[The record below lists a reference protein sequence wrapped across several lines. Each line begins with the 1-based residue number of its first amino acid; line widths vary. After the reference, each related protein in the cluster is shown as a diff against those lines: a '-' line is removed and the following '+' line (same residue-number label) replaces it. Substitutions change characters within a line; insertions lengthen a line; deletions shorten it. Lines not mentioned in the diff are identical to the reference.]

1 MIEMEQL
8 ENEAYENNLDVI
20 DYPFRNQ
27 QIKGLYC
34 DGTVA
39 LNHTLESI
47 IEKKCI
53 LAEELGHYHTTV
65 GNVLDQTSFANR
77 KQERT
82 ARIWAYD
89 KLIGVTGL
97 ITAYKAG
104 CKSLYEIAE
113 HLSVSEPFLLEAID
127 TYKQK
132 YGMYTIID
140 NYIIYFEPHL
150 GVLELI

>member
-1 MIEMEQL
+1 MTELEQL
-8 ENEAYENNLDVI
+8 ENEAYRNNVDVI
-20 DYPFRNQ
+20 RYPFRSKK
-27 QIKGLYC
+27 IKGLYC
-34 DGTVA
+34 NGTVA
-39 LNHTLESI
+39 LNNTLDTDT
-47 IEKKCI
+47 EKKCI

-65 GNVLDQTSFANR
+65 GNVLDQTSLDNR

-127 TYKQK
+127 IYKQK
-132 YGMYTIID
+132 YGMYTTID

-150 GVLELI
+150 GVLELV